1 MKEDDRLTKRVT
13 ASSDFE
19 RARRKAFWRR
29 VFTWIKGDSNELL
42 PFDKFRENLPFHGQH
57 YLGLQEVSV
66 DQIVGSLGRF
76 KDFDREFLP
85 VQSATKDRWINIDI
99 AHYDDIILPPV
110 DLYKMGEIY
119 FVKDGNH
126 RVSVA
131 RERQQIYVDA
141 YVTEIDIPVPLSVDT
156 KVEDLALKQE
166 YAEFLEKTQSAKLH
180 PDAKFETQITG
191 QYKRLLEHID
201 VHRWYLGEQ
210 RVDEVP
216 YDEAVESWYANIYF
230 PLIDALRYQDIFDEF
245 PEIAELDMYL
255 WMMEYQSYL
264 RDLYRYREDIANGE
278 IPIAKFDESVKAEA
292 GKLIVRGHPL
302 PSVRKLV
309 NCLNRAAWVEDLI
322 LDQER
327 AAFFRQTNLNELRPG
342 VKFETRFL
350 GNYDKLLEHIAV
362 HRWYLGE
369 ERGEEV
375 PYIDAVLSW
384 YDTVYVPLISI
395 IREQF
400 DLNEFPGRTETD
412 LYLWIITRQ
421 WYLRQ
426 VLESI

>member
-1 MKEDDRLTKRVT
+1 
-13 ASSDFE
+13 
-19 RARRKAFWRR
+19 
-29 VFTWIKGDSNELL
+29 
-42 PFDKFRENLPFHGQH
+42 
-57 YLGLQEVSV
+57 
-66 DQIVGSLGRF
+66 
-76 KDFDREFLP
+76 
-85 VQSATKDRWINIDI
+85 
-99 AHYDDIILPPV
+99 
-110 DLYKMGEIY
+110 
-119 FVKDGNH
+119 
-126 RVSVA
+126 
-131 RERQQIYVDA
+131 
-141 YVTEIDIPVPLSVDT
+141 
-156 KVEDLALKQE
+156 
-166 YAEFLEKTQSAKLH
+166 
-180 PDAKFETQITG
+180 
-191 QYKRLLEHID
+191 
-201 VHRWYLGEQ
+201 
-210 RVDEVP
+210 
-216 YDEAVESWYANIYF
+216 
-230 PLIDALRYQDIFDEF
+230 
-245 PEIAELDMYL
+245 MYL

-327 AAFFRQTNLNELRPG
+327 AAFFRQINLNELRPG

-369 ERGEEV
+369 HRGEEV

>member
-1 MKEDDRLTKRVT
+1 MYRDT
-13 ASSDFE
+13 ASSDFD

-29 VFTWIKGDSNELL
+29 VLTWIKGDSNELL
-42 PFDKFRENLPFHGQH
+42 PFGKFRENLPFKGQH
-57 YLGLQEVSV
+57 YLGLREVPV

-85 VQSATKDRWINIDI
+85 VQSVTKDRWINIDL

-110 DLYKMGEIY
+110 DLYKMGDIY

-131 RERQQIYVDA
+131 RERQQKFMDA
-141 YVTEIDIPVPLSVDT
+141 YVTEIDIPVPLSVET
-156 KVEDLALKQE
+156 KIEDLTVKQE
-166 YAEFLEKTQSAKLH
+166 YAEFLEKTQLEKLN
-180 PDAKFETQITG
+180 PDAKFETKITG

-216 YDEAVESWYANIYF
+216 YDESVESWYENIYY
-230 PLIDALRYQDIFDEF
+230 PLIDALRYQEIFDEF

-264 RDLYRYREDIANGE
+264 RDLYRYRENIDSGE
-278 IPIAKFDESVKAEA
+278 ITAAKIEKGVKAEA

-302 PSVRKLV
+302 PPVKKLV
-309 NCLNRAAWVEDLI
+309 NSLNRAAWVEDLI
-322 LDQER
+322 LYQER
-327 AAFFRQTNLNELRPG
+327 AAFFRQTKLNELRPG
-342 VKFETRFL
+342 VKFETQFL
-350 GNYDKLLEHIAV
+350 GNYEKLLEHIAV

-369 ERGEEV
+369 HRGEEV

-384 YDTVYVPLISI
+384 CDTVYLPLISI
-395 IREQF
+395 IQEQ
-400 DLNEFPGRTETD
+400 LNLNKFPERTETD

-421 WYLRQ
+421 WYLSQ
-426 VLESI
+426 VLGSAST